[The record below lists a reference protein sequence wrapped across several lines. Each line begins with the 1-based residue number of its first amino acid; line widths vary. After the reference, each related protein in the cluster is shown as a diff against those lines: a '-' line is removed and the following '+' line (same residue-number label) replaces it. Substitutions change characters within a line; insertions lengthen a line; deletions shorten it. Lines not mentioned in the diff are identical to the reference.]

1 MTAGITLKAIENV
14 REFNRVYTREMG
26 ILNERFLDSG
36 FTLPELRILFEVAS
50 HRSLMTSQLAQALYM
65 DQGYVSRLVATL
77 KKQGLVES
85 QQNPNDK
92 RQKILSLTSFGES
105 TYAELE
111 ASVQVDIRNQLEELT
126 PEDQQQMIEA
136 MNTITRLI
144 KKGGNKNSL
153 IRPIRIGDLGH
164 IIKRHAV
171 LYTREYGWG
180 QSFELEVMEVL
191 TSFLKNF
198 DPQYEQ
204 GWVAEVDG
212 EFAGCIFAV
221 KENDSTARLRALL
234 VEPKFRGLGI
244 GNQLIEQCLD
254 FCRSKR
260 YETVVLWTCDALTQA
275 RKLYAKHGFIR
286 TREWPEKTFG
296 NSLISEDWE
305 LDLLRK

>member
-1 MTAGITLKAIENV
+1 MTFSVTLKAINNV

-36 FTLPELRILFEVAS
+36 FTLPELRVLFEVAS
-50 HRSLMTSQLAQALYM
+50 NRSLMTSQLAQSLCM
-65 DQGYVSRLVATL
+65 DQGYVSRIVTTL
-77 KKQGLVES
+77 KKEGLVTS
-85 QQNPNDK
+85 QPNPNDK
-92 RQKILSLTSFGES
+92 RQKILTLTSLGES

-111 ASVQVDIRNQLEELT
+111 TSVQVDIRNQLEEFT

-144 KKGGNKNSL
+144 KKSGNKNSL
-153 IRPIRIGDLGH
+153 IRPIRLGDLGH
-164 IIKRHAV
+164 IIKRHV
-171 LYTREYGWG
+171 DLYAREYGWG
-180 QSFELEVMEVL
+180 QSFELAVMEVL

-234 VEPKFRGLGI
+234 VEPKFRCLGI

-254 FCRSKR
+254 FCRSKQ
-260 YETVVLWTCDALTQA
+260 YGTVVLWTCDALTQA
-275 RKLYAKHGFIR
+275 RKLYSKHGFIR
-286 TREWPEKTFG
+286 TSQWPEKEFG
-296 NSLISEDWE
+296 SSLISEDWA
-305 LDLLRK
+305 LDLP